1 MPYGLDEPEPI
12 GAYLNGVFP
21 TETPDGS
28 TGVPA
33 LLSETGAFT
42 NLATL
47 EIAPG
52 LIPYTLQQPFWSD
65 GAEKFRW
72 IALPNDGAHDT
83 PAEQITFSEDQLW
96 TFPPGTVTM
105 KHFEL
110 PTDYADPSQTTR
122 LETRF
127 LVVAAD
133 GSVYGLTYRWNDDET
148 DAVLLDD
155 EETEV
160 IAVRTPRGIEIRT
173 WQYPNRL
180 QCLTCHTEFAGKVI
194 GPRTRQ
200 LNGDMYYPSTD
211 RTANQLA
218 TWNHLGMFSETLDEN
233 SFPDYLTIAPQSDQA
248 IDLEHRALSYLDSNC
263 GYCHR
268 PGGVFTA
275 VFDARISI
283 PLERS
288 GIINGFA
295 LNNGGILGSAIVVPG
310 DTSKSLIYQRMLS
323 LEEQVAMPP
332 LAKGVVDSTGAALMA
347 EWILSL
353 GEQTSIDDE
362 AVPVSTT
369 IHGAFPNPFSSAS
382 TASFSLAQSGPTQL
396 KLFDMTG
403 REVKTLLNTSL
414 PRGKHEVKLDAT
426 NLSNGAYI
434 LQLRTSQTTQTHIIS
449 LLK

>member
-1 MPYGLDEPEPI
+1 MFTMAWISYMPYGFDEPEPI

-105 KHFEL
+105 KHFEI

-233 SFPDYLTIAPQSDQA
+233 SFPDYLTIAPQSDQD

-283 PLERS
+283 PL
-288 GIINGFA
+288 
-295 LNNGGILGSAIVVPG
+295 
-310 DTSKSLIYQRMLS
+310 
-323 LEEQVAMPP
+323 
-332 LAKGVVDSTGAALMA
+332 
-347 EWILSL
+347 
-353 GEQTSIDDE
+353 
-362 AVPVSTT
+362 
-369 IHGAFPNPFSSAS
+369 
-382 TASFSLAQSGPTQL
+382 
-396 KLFDMTG
+396 
-403 REVKTLLNTSL
+403 
-414 PRGKHEVKLDAT
+414 
-426 NLSNGAYI
+426 
-434 LQLRTSQTTQTHIIS
+434 
-449 LLK
+449 